1 MNHYV
6 VTLTET
12 RRFSAENWKV
22 AKTYINSKSF
32 DSPSKTTR
40 EREMVEEETGRKE
53 TFDG

>member
-12 RRFSAENWKV
+12 RRFSAKNWKV

-32 DSPSKTTR
+32 DSPSETT
-40 EREMVEEETGRKE
+40 REMVEEETGRKE